1 MFYLLHYFVSNYL
14 LFYAFDWDSQYTLIE
29 WNWMEVKAGLTY
41 VARRSVI
48 ETAFSLMDIL
58 SNDVPTKS

>member
-1 MFYLLHYFVSNYL
+1 
-14 LFYAFDWDSQYTLIE
+14 
-29 WNWMEVKAGLTY
+29 MEVKAGLTY